1 MIIAENETPQP
12 AAFISAKCKQV
23 DRPPMPKEQIRQLTT
38 GVDYVV
44 AIVDDF
50 VLKRHRYH
58 SSSKSTV
65 PNTHGIY
72 LFLGGKKCIKLLVR
86 NCGSDINAN

>member
-50 VLKRHRYH
+50 ILKDIDIIPLQNQQYQ
-58 SSSKSTV
+58 
-65 PNTHGIY
+65 THMVFTYFFGWELHQKMY
-72 LFLGGKKCIKLLVR
+72 
-86 NCGSDINAN
+86 